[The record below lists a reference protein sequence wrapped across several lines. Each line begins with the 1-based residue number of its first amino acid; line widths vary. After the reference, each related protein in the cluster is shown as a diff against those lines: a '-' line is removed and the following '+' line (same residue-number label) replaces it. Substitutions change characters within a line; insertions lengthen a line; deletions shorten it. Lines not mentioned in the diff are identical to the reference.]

1 MGDGG
6 VGVIVGIGAD
16 ASDARP
22 VLEQFSAE
30 ALKATG
36 ANMLPL
42 SFLAP
47 PIDKHHSLGC
57 AHSRP

>member
-6 VGVIVGIGAD
+6 LGLIVGIGAD

-22 VLEQFSAE
+22 VLEQFSAD
-30 ALKATG
+30 ALKATW

-42 SFLAP
+42 SFLAHFG
-47 PIDKHHSLGC
+47 DSTSEL
-57 AHSRP
+57 